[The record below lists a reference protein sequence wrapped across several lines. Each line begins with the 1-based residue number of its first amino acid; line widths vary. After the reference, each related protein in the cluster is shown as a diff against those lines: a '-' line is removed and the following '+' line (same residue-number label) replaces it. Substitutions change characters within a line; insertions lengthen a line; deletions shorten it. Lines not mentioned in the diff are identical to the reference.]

1 MPEGIPMYGNGQAPI
16 FILKDGTQR
25 TRGRTAQSNNIA
37 AAKAVADAV
46 RSTLGPKGMDKM
58 LVDSMGDVVIT
69 NDGATILK
77 EMDIEHPAAKM
88 IIEVAKTQE
97 QHCFD
102 GTTSAVILSGELLK
116 RSEDLIEQN
125 VHPTVICEGFRL
137 AAERAIGLMEGHGI
151 STENDDGVLQE
162 VAKTALTGKSAGA
175 VKSFMADIC
184 VRAVNAVG
192 VIEDDERLVDLSDIK
207 VEKRQ
212 GGSIKDSSLI
222 DGIHLDKERV
232 HAGMPRS
239 VSDAK
244 IALVNSAIEVK
255 KTEVDAKIQITDPN
269 QLALSP
275 KHKSNIAG
283 TTSAVILSGEL
294 LKRSEDLIEQ
304 NVHPTVICEGF
315 RLAAERAIGLM
326 EGHGIS
332 TENDDGVLQE
342 VAKTAL
348 TGKSAGAV
356 KSFMA
361 DICVRAVN
369 AVGVIEDDERLVDL
383 SDIKVEKR
391 QGGSI
396 KDSSLIDG
404 ILLDKERVHAG
415 MPRSVS
421 DAKIALVN
429 SAIEVKKTE
438 VDAKIQITDPNQLAL
453 FLEEEENYIRNLVN
467 TIENAG
473 ANVLIC
479 QKGIDELAQHYLSKK
494 GIFAIRR
501 AKKSDMEAL
510 AKATGGTIITNLED
524 MSGDDLGA
532 ASRVEEK
539 KIGDSDMTFIT
550 GCPEAK
556 SVSVLLRG
564 GTEHVVDEIRRA
576 FDDAVGVVSVAWED
590 GAVLT
595 GGGSVLAAV
604 SRDLRTYAETVG
616 GREQMAIEAFA
627 SALEIIPRTL
637 AENAGLDPVTTLIEL
652 RKAHADGQTHA
663 GINVYEGGVV
673 DMKEANVVE
682 PLRVV
687 EQAIQSATETAIMIL
702 RIDDV
707 ISSKGVPMDEGMGDM
722 GDFHM

>member
-1 MPEGIPMYGNGQAPI
+1 MYGNGQAPI

-102 GTTSAVILSGELLK
+102 GTTTAVVLSGELLK

-137 AAERAIGLMEGHGI
+137 AAEKAVNLLASHGI
-151 STENDDGVLQE
+151 ETKNDDAVLME

-184 VRAVNAVG
+184 VRSVNAVG
-192 VIEDDERLVDLSDIK
+192 IIDGDQRIVDLSDIK

-212 GGSIKDSSLI
+212 GGSIKDSTLI
-222 DGIHLDKERV
+222 DGIILDKERV

-239 VSDAK
+239 TTGAR

-269 QLALSP
+269 QLS
-275 KHKSNIAG
+275 K
-283 TTSAVILSGEL
+283 
-294 LKRSEDLIEQ
+294 
-304 NVHPTVICEGF
+304 
-315 RLAAERAIGLM
+315 
-326 EGHGIS
+326 
-332 TENDDGVLQE
+332 
-342 VAKTAL
+342 
-348 TGKSAGAV
+348 
-356 KSFMA
+356 
-361 DICVRAVN
+361 
-369 AVGVIEDDERLVDL
+369 
-383 SDIKVEKR
+383 
-391 QGGSI
+391 
-396 KDSSLIDG
+396 
-404 ILLDKERVHAG
+404 
-415 MPRSVS
+415 
-421 DAKIALVN
+421 
-429 SAIEVKKTE
+429 
-438 VDAKIQITDPNQLAL
+438 
-453 FLEEEENYIRNLVN
+453 FLEEEENYIRGLVEKIKN
-467 TIENAG
+467 SG

-479 QKGIDELAQHYLSKK
+479 QKGIDELAQHYMAKS

-510 AKATGGTIITNLED
+510 SKATSGKIVTNL
-524 MSGDDLGA
+524 DDLTPEDLGNA
-532 ASRVEEK
+532 ERVEEK
-539 KIGDSDMTFIT
+539 KIGESEMTFII

-595 GGGSVLAAV
+595 GGGSVLAAL
-604 SRDLRTYAETVG
+604 SRDLRTFAETVG

-627 SALEIIPRTL
+627 SALEIVPRTL

-652 RKAHADGQTHA
+652 RKAHADGQSHA

-673 DMKEANVVE
+673 DMRKANVIE

-687 EQAIQSATETAIMIL
+687 EQAIQSATETAVMIL

-707 ISSKGVPMDEGMGDM
+707 ISSKGVSMGNEMGDM
-722 GDFHM
+722 GDFQM

>member
-1 MPEGIPMYGNGQAPI
+1 MYGNGQALI

-102 GTTSAVILSGELLK
+102 GTTTAVVLSGELLK

-137 AAERAIGLMEGHGI
+137 AAEKAVGLLESHGI
-151 STENDDGVLQE
+151 ETMNDDNVLME

-175 VKSFMADIC
+175 VKTFMADIC
-184 VRAVNAVG
+184 VRSVNAVG
-192 VIEDDERLVDLSDIK
+192 VIESGERFVDLADIK

-222 DGIHLDKERV
+222 DGIILDKERV

-239 VSDAK
+239 VKDAR

-269 QLALSP
+269 QLS
-275 KHKSNIAG
+275 
-283 TTSAVILSGEL
+283 
-294 LKRSEDLIEQ
+294 
-304 NVHPTVICEGF
+304 
-315 RLAAERAIGLM
+315 M
-326 EGHGIS
+326 
-332 TENDDGVLQE
+332 
-342 VAKTAL
+342 
-348 TGKSAGAV
+348 
-356 KSFMA
+356 
-361 DICVRAVN
+361 
-369 AVGVIEDDERLVDL
+369 
-383 SDIKVEKR
+383 
-391 QGGSI
+391 
-396 KDSSLIDG
+396 
-404 ILLDKERVHAG
+404 
-415 MPRSVS
+415 
-421 DAKIALVN
+421 
-429 SAIEVKKTE
+429 
-438 VDAKIQITDPNQLAL
+438 
-453 FLEEEENYIRNLVN
+453 FLEEEENYIRGLVEKIQN
-467 TIENAG
+467 SG

-479 QKGIDELAQHYLSKK
+479 QKGIDELAQHYMSKA

-510 AKATGGTIITNLED
+510 SKATSGNIVTNLD
-524 MSGDDLGA
+524 DLSKDDLGHA
-532 ASRVEEK
+532 EIVEEK
-539 KIGDSDMTFIT
+539 KIGESEMTFIT

-595 GGGSVLAAV
+595 GGGSVLAAL

-627 SALEIIPRTL
+627 SALEIVPRTL

-673 DMKEANVVE
+673 DMKEANVLE

-687 EQAIQSATETAIMIL
+687 EQAIQSATETAVMIL

-707 ISSKGVPMDEGMGDM
+707 ISSKGVSLGDDMGDM

>member
-1 MPEGIPMYGNGQAPI
+1 MYGNGQAPI
-16 FILKDGTQR
+16 FILKEGTQR
-25 TRGRTAQSNNIA
+25 TRGRSAQSNNIA
-37 AAKAVADAV
+37 AAKAVADSV

-97 QHCFD
+97 QHCYD
-102 GTTSAVILSGELLK
+102 GTTSAVVLSGELLK

-137 AAERAIGLMEGHGI
+137 AAEKAISLLDGHGI
-151 STENDDGVLQE
+151 STNDNDAVLLE

-175 VKSFMADIC
+175 VKAFMADIC

-192 VIEDDERLVDLSDIK
+192 VVDEGERIVDLSDIK

-212 GGSIKDSSLI
+212 GGSIKDSTLI
-222 DGIHLDKERV
+222 DGILLDKERV

-239 VSDAK
+239 INDAK
-244 IALVNSAIEVK
+244 IALINSAVEVK

-269 QLALSP
+269 QLAS
-275 KHKSNIAG
+275 
-283 TTSAVILSGEL
+283 
-294 LKRSEDLIEQ
+294 
-304 NVHPTVICEGF
+304 F
-315 RLAAERAIGLM
+315 LA
-326 EGHGIS
+326 
-332 TENDDGVLQE
+332 
-342 VAKTAL
+342 
-348 TGKSAGAV
+348 
-356 KSFMA
+356 
-361 DICVRAVN
+361 
-369 AVGVIEDDERLVDL
+369 
-383 SDIKVEKR
+383 
-391 QGGSI
+391 
-396 KDSSLIDG
+396 
-404 ILLDKERVHAG
+404 
-415 MPRSVS
+415 
-421 DAKIALVN
+421 
-429 SAIEVKKTE
+429 
-438 VDAKIQITDPNQLAL
+438 
-453 FLEEEENYIRNLVN
+453 EEENYIRGLVEKI
-467 TIENAG
+467 TASG

-479 QKGIDELAQHYLSKK
+479 QKGIDELAQHYLSKA
-494 GIFAIRR
+494 GVFTIRR

-510 AKATGGTIITNLED
+510 SKATGAQIVTN
-524 MSGDDLGA
+524 MDDLSAQDLGHA
-532 ASRVEEK
+532 ARVEER
-539 KIGDSDMTFIT
+539 KIGESDMTFVT

-595 GGGSVLAAV
+595 GGGSVLAAL
-604 SRDLRTYAETVG
+604 SRDLRTYAETIG

-637 AENAGLDPVTTLIEL
+637 AENAGLDPVTTLIAL
-652 RKAHADGQTHA
+652 RKAHADGASHA

-673 DMKEANVVE
+673 DTKDGNVLE

-707 ISSKGVPMDEGMGDM
+707 ISSKGVSMADGFGGD

>member
-1 MPEGIPMYGNGQAPI
+1 MYGNGQAPI
-16 FILKDGTQR
+16 FILKEGTQR
-25 TRGRTAQSNNIA
+25 TRGRSAQSNNIA
-37 AAKAVADAV
+37 AAKAVADSV

-97 QHCFD
+97 QHCYD
-102 GTTSAVILSGELLK
+102 GTTSAVVLSGELLK

-137 AAERAIGLMEGHGI
+137 AAEKAISLLDGHGI
-151 STENDDGVLQE
+151 STNDNDAVLLE

-175 VKSFMADIC
+175 VKAFMADIC

-192 VIEDDERLVDLSDIK
+192 VVDEGERIVDLGDIK

-212 GGSIKDSSLI
+212 GGSIKDSTLI
-222 DGIHLDKERV
+222 DGILLDKERV

-239 VSDAK
+239 INDAR
-244 IALVNSAIEVK
+244 IALINSAVEVK

-269 QLALSP
+269 QLAS
-275 KHKSNIAG
+275 
-283 TTSAVILSGEL
+283 
-294 LKRSEDLIEQ
+294 
-304 NVHPTVICEGF
+304 F
-315 RLAAERAIGLM
+315 LA
-326 EGHGIS
+326 
-332 TENDDGVLQE
+332 
-342 VAKTAL
+342 
-348 TGKSAGAV
+348 
-356 KSFMA
+356 
-361 DICVRAVN
+361 
-369 AVGVIEDDERLVDL
+369 
-383 SDIKVEKR
+383 
-391 QGGSI
+391 
-396 KDSSLIDG
+396 
-404 ILLDKERVHAG
+404 
-415 MPRSVS
+415 
-421 DAKIALVN
+421 
-429 SAIEVKKTE
+429 
-438 VDAKIQITDPNQLAL
+438 
-453 FLEEEENYIRNLVN
+453 EEENYIRGLVDK
-467 TIENAG
+467 IIASG

-479 QKGIDELAQHYLSKK
+479 QKGIDELAQHYLSKA
-494 GIFAIRR
+494 GVFTIRR

-510 AKATGGTIITNLED
+510 SKATGAQIVTN
-524 MSGDDLGA
+524 MDDLSAEDLGHA
-532 ASRVEEK
+532 ARVEER
-539 KIGDSDMTFIT
+539 KIGESDMTFVT

-595 GGGSVLAAV
+595 GGGSVLAAL
-604 SRDLRTYAETVG
+604 SRDLRTYAETIG

-637 AENAGLDPVTTLIEL
+637 AENAGLDPVTTLIAL
-652 RKAHADGQTHA
+652 RKAHADGASHA

-673 DMKEANVVE
+673 DMKEGNVLE

-707 ISSKGVPMDEGMGDM
+707 ISSKGVSMADGFGGD

>member
-1 MPEGIPMYGNGQAPI
+1 MYGNGQAPI

-25 TRGRTAQSNNIA
+25 TRGRSAQSNNIA

-77 EMDIEHPAAKM
+77 EMDIDHPAAKM

-102 GTTSAVILSGELLK
+102 GTTTAVVLSGELLK
-116 RSEDLIEQN
+116 RSEDLIDQN

-137 AAERAIGLMEGHGI
+137 AAEKAVELLDSHGI
-151 STENDDGVLQE
+151 PTNNDDSVLME

-192 VIEDDERLVDLSDIK
+192 FVEDGERIIDLSDIK

-222 DGIHLDKERV
+222 DGIILDKERV
-232 HAGMPRS
+232 HSGMPRS
-239 VSDAK
+239 LSDAK

-255 KTEVDAKIQITDPN
+255 KTEVDAKIQITDPS
-269 QLALSP
+269 QLA
-275 KHKSNIAG
+275 H
-283 TTSAVILSGEL
+283 
-294 LKRSEDLIEQ
+294 
-304 NVHPTVICEGF
+304 F
-315 RLAAERAIGLM
+315 LAEEESYIRGLV
-326 EGHGIS
+326 
-332 TENDDGVLQE
+332 T
-342 VAKTAL
+342 
-348 TGKSAGAV
+348 
-356 KSFMA
+356 
-361 DICVRAVN
+361 
-369 AVGVIEDDERLVDL
+369 
-383 SDIKVEKR
+383 
-391 QGGSI
+391 
-396 KDSSLIDG
+396 
-404 ILLDKERVHAG
+404 
-415 MPRSVS
+415 
-421 DAKIALVN
+421 
-429 SAIEVKKTE
+429 
-438 VDAKIQITDPNQLAL
+438 KIQESGATV
-453 FLEEEENYIRNLVN
+453 LV
-467 TIENAG
+467 
-473 ANVLIC
+473 C
-479 QKGIDELAQHYLSKK
+479 QKGIDELAQHYMAKA
-494 GIFAIRR
+494 GIMAIRR

-510 AKATGGTIITNLED
+510 SKATGGKIVTNL
-524 MSGDDLGA
+524 DDLTANDLGNA
-532 ASRVEEK
+532 AKVEEK
-539 KIGDSDMTFIT
+539 KIGESNMTFIT

-595 GGGSVLAAV
+595 GGGSVLAAL

-616 GREQMAIEAFA
+616 GLEQMAIEAFA
-627 SALEIIPRTL
+627 SALEIVPRTL

-652 RKAHADGQTHA
+652 RKAHADGASHT
-663 GINVYEGGVV
+663 GINVYEGGVI
-673 DMKEANVVE
+673 DMKSKNVLE
-682 PLRVV
+682 PMRVV

-707 ISSKGVPMDEGMGDM
+707 ISSKGVPMGEGMGGM
-722 GDFHM
+722 GDFQM

>member
-1 MPEGIPMYGNGQAPI
+1 MYGNGQAPI

-102 GTTSAVILSGELLK
+102 GTTTAVVLSGELLK

-137 AAERAIGLMEGHGI
+137 AAEKAVELLDSHGI
-151 STENDDGVLQE
+151 ETKNDDSVLME

-184 VRAVNAVG
+184 VRSVNAVG
-192 VIEDDERLVDLSDIK
+192 IIEGEQRIVDLADIK

-212 GGSIKDSSLI
+212 GGSIKDSTLI
-222 DGIHLDKERV
+222 DGIILDKERV

-239 VSDAK
+239 VKGAK

-269 QLALSP
+269 QLS
-275 KHKSNIAG
+275 K
-283 TTSAVILSGEL
+283 
-294 LKRSEDLIEQ
+294 
-304 NVHPTVICEGF
+304 
-315 RLAAERAIGLM
+315 
-326 EGHGIS
+326 
-332 TENDDGVLQE
+332 
-342 VAKTAL
+342 
-348 TGKSAGAV
+348 
-356 KSFMA
+356 
-361 DICVRAVN
+361 
-369 AVGVIEDDERLVDL
+369 
-383 SDIKVEKR
+383 
-391 QGGSI
+391 
-396 KDSSLIDG
+396 
-404 ILLDKERVHAG
+404 
-415 MPRSVS
+415 
-421 DAKIALVN
+421 
-429 SAIEVKKTE
+429 
-438 VDAKIQITDPNQLAL
+438 
-453 FLEEEENYIRNLVN
+453 FLEEEENYIKGLVEKIQN
-467 TIENAG
+467 SG

-479 QKGIDELAQHYLSKK
+479 QKGIDELAQHYMAKS

-510 AKATGGTIITNLED
+510 SKATSGKIVTNLDDLTE
-524 MSGDDLGA
+524 DDLGNA
-532 ASRVEEK
+532 EKVEEK
-539 KIGDSDMTFIT
+539 KIGESEMTFIT

-595 GGGSVLAAV
+595 GGGSVLAAL
-604 SRDLRTYAETVG
+604 SRDLRTFAETVG

-652 RKAHADGQTHA
+652 RKAHADGQSNA

-673 DMKEANVVE
+673 DMRTANVLE
-682 PLRVV
+682 PIRVV
-687 EQAIQSATETAIMIL
+687 EQAIQSATETAVMIL

-707 ISSKGVPMDEGMGDM
+707 ISSKGVSMGDEMGEM

>member
-1 MPEGIPMYGNGQAPI
+1 
-16 FILKDGTQR
+16 
-25 TRGRTAQSNNIA
+25 
-37 AAKAVADAV
+37 
-46 RSTLGPKGMDKM
+46 MDKM

-97 QHCFD
+97 QHCYD
-102 GTTSAVILSGELLK
+102 GTTSAVVLSGELLK

-137 AAERAIGLMEGHGI
+137 AAEKAISLLDGHGI
-151 STENDDGVLQE
+151 STNDNDAVLLE

-175 VKSFMADIC
+175 VKAFMADIC

-192 VIEDDERLVDLSDIK
+192 VVDEGERIVDLGDIK

-212 GGSIKDSSLI
+212 GGSIKDSTLI
-222 DGIHLDKERV
+222 DGILLDKERV

-239 VSDAK
+239 INDAR
-244 IALVNSAIEVK
+244 IALINSAVEVK

-269 QLALSP
+269 QLAS
-275 KHKSNIAG
+275 
-283 TTSAVILSGEL
+283 
-294 LKRSEDLIEQ
+294 
-304 NVHPTVICEGF
+304 F
-315 RLAAERAIGLM
+315 LA
-326 EGHGIS
+326 
-332 TENDDGVLQE
+332 
-342 VAKTAL
+342 
-348 TGKSAGAV
+348 
-356 KSFMA
+356 
-361 DICVRAVN
+361 
-369 AVGVIEDDERLVDL
+369 
-383 SDIKVEKR
+383 
-391 QGGSI
+391 
-396 KDSSLIDG
+396 
-404 ILLDKERVHAG
+404 
-415 MPRSVS
+415 
-421 DAKIALVN
+421 
-429 SAIEVKKTE
+429 
-438 VDAKIQITDPNQLAL
+438 
-453 FLEEEENYIRNLVN
+453 EEENYIRGLVDK
-467 TIENAG
+467 IIASG

-479 QKGIDELAQHYLSKK
+479 QKGIDELAQHYLSKA
-494 GIFAIRR
+494 GVFTIRR

-510 AKATGGTIITNLED
+510 SKATGAQIVTN
-524 MSGDDLGA
+524 MDDLSA
-532 ASRVEEK
+532 ADLGHAARVEER
-539 KIGDSDMTFIT
+539 KIGESDMTFVT

-595 GGGSVLAAV
+595 GGGSVLAAL
-604 SRDLRTYAETVG
+604 SRDLRTYAETIG

-627 SALEIIPRTL
+627 SAPEIIPRTH
-637 AENAGLDPVTTLIEL
+637 AENAGLAPVTTLIAL
-652 RKAHADGQTHA
+652 RKAHADGASHA

-673 DMKEANVVE
+673 DMKDGNVLE

-707 ISSKGVPMDEGMGDM
+707 ISSKGVSMADGFGGD

>member
-1 MPEGIPMYGNGQAPI
+1 MYGNGQAPI

-102 GTTSAVILSGELLK
+102 GTTTAVVLSGELLK

-137 AAERAIGLMEGHGI
+137 AAEKAVELLESHGI
-151 STENDDGVLQE
+151 ATMNDDSVLME

-184 VRAVNAVG
+184 VRSVNAVG
-192 VIEDDERLVDLSDIK
+192 LIDGDQRIVDLSDIK

-212 GGSIKDSSLI
+212 GGSIKDSTLI
-222 DGIHLDKERV
+222 DGIILDKERV

-239 VSDAK
+239 MKGAK

-255 KTEVDAKIQITDPN
+255 KTEVDAKIQITDPK
-269 QLALSP
+269 QLS
-275 KHKSNIAG
+275 K
-283 TTSAVILSGEL
+283 
-294 LKRSEDLIEQ
+294 
-304 NVHPTVICEGF
+304 
-315 RLAAERAIGLM
+315 
-326 EGHGIS
+326 
-332 TENDDGVLQE
+332 
-342 VAKTAL
+342 
-348 TGKSAGAV
+348 
-356 KSFMA
+356 
-361 DICVRAVN
+361 
-369 AVGVIEDDERLVDL
+369 
-383 SDIKVEKR
+383 
-391 QGGSI
+391 
-396 KDSSLIDG
+396 
-404 ILLDKERVHAG
+404 
-415 MPRSVS
+415 
-421 DAKIALVN
+421 
-429 SAIEVKKTE
+429 
-438 VDAKIQITDPNQLAL
+438 
-453 FLEEEENYIRNLVN
+453 FLEEEENYIKGLVEKIKN
-467 TIENAG
+467 SG

-479 QKGIDELAQHYLSKK
+479 QKGIDELAQHYMAKE

-510 AKATGGTIITNLED
+510 SKATSGKIVTNL
-524 MSGDDLGA
+524 DDLTA
-532 ASRVEEK
+532 ADLGNAQKVEEK
-539 KIGDSDMTFIT
+539 KIGESEMTFIT

-595 GGGSVLAAV
+595 GGGSVLAAL
-604 SRDLRTYAETVG
+604 SRDLRTFAETVG

-652 RKAHADGQTHA
+652 RKAHADGQSNA

-673 DMKEANVVE
+673 DMRGANVLE
-682 PLRVV
+682 PIRVV
-687 EQAIQSATETAIMIL
+687 EQAIQSATETAVMIL

-707 ISSKGVPMDEGMGDM
+707 ISSKGVSMGDEMGDM

>member
-1 MPEGIPMYGNGQAPI
+1 MYGNGQAPI
-16 FILKDGTQR
+16 FILKEGTQR
-25 TRGRTAQSNNIA
+25 TRGRSAQSNNIA
-37 AAKAVADAV
+37 AAKAVADSV

-97 QHCFD
+97 QHCYD
-102 GTTSAVILSGELLK
+102 GTTSAVVLSGELLK

-137 AAERAIGLMEGHGI
+137 AAEKAISLLESHGI
-151 STENDDGVLQE
+151 STEGNDAVLLE
-162 VAKTALTGKSAGA
+162 VAKTSLTGKSAGA
-175 VKSFMADIC
+175 VKAFMADIC

-192 VIEDDERLVDLSDIK
+192 VIDE
-207 VEKRQ
+207 
-212 GGSIKDSSLI
+212 G
-222 DGIHLDKERV
+222 
-232 HAGMPRS
+232 
-239 VSDAK
+239 
-244 IALVNSAIEVK
+244 
-255 KTEVDAKIQITDPN
+255 
-269 QLALSP
+269 
-275 KHKSNIAG
+275 
-283 TTSAVILSGEL
+283 
-294 LKRSEDLIEQ
+294 
-304 NVHPTVICEGF
+304 
-315 RLAAERAIGLM
+315 
-326 EGHGIS
+326 
-332 TENDDGVLQE
+332 
-342 VAKTAL
+342 
-348 TGKSAGAV
+348 
-356 KSFMA
+356 
-361 DICVRAVN
+361 
-369 AVGVIEDDERLVDL
+369 ERLVDL

-415 MPRSVS
+415 MPRSIN

-429 SAIEVKKTE
+429 SAVEVKKTE
-438 VDAKIQITDPNQLAL
+438 VDAKIQITDPNQLAS
-453 FLEEEENYIRNLVN
+453 FLAEEENYIRGLVDKI
-467 TIENAG
+467 TASG

-479 QKGIDELAQHYLSKK
+479 QKGIDELAQHYFSKAAV
-494 GIFAIRR
+494 FAIRR

-510 AKATGGTIITNLED
+510 SKATGARIVTNMDDL
-524 MSGDDLGA
+524 SGDDLGHA
-532 ASRVEEK
+532 ARVEER
-539 KIGDSDMTFIT
+539 KIGESDMTFIT

-595 GGGSVLAAV
+595 GGGSVLAAL
-604 SRDLRTYAETVG
+604 SRDLRTYAETIG

-637 AENAGLDPVTTLIEL
+637 AENAGLDPVTTIIAL
-652 RKAHADGQTHA
+652 RKAHADGASHA

-673 DMKEANVVE
+673 DMQAANVLE

-707 ISSKGVPMDEGMGDM
+707 ISSKGVSMADGFGGDD
-722 GDFHM
+722 DFHM

>member
-1 MPEGIPMYGNGQAPI
+1 MYGNGQAPI

-102 GTTSAVILSGELLK
+102 GTTTAVVLSGELLK

-137 AAERAIGLMEGHGI
+137 AAEKAVGLLESHGI
-151 STENDDGVLQE
+151 ETMNDDNVLME

-175 VKSFMADIC
+175 VKTFMADIC
-184 VRAVNAVG
+184 VRSVNAVG
-192 VIEDDERLVDLSDIK
+192 VIENEERFVDLADIK

-222 DGIHLDKERV
+222 DGIILDKERV

-239 VSDAK
+239 IKNAK

-269 QLALSP
+269 QLS
-275 KHKSNIAG
+275 
-283 TTSAVILSGEL
+283 
-294 LKRSEDLIEQ
+294 
-304 NVHPTVICEGF
+304 
-315 RLAAERAIGLM
+315 M
-326 EGHGIS
+326 
-332 TENDDGVLQE
+332 
-342 VAKTAL
+342 
-348 TGKSAGAV
+348 
-356 KSFMA
+356 
-361 DICVRAVN
+361 
-369 AVGVIEDDERLVDL
+369 
-383 SDIKVEKR
+383 
-391 QGGSI
+391 
-396 KDSSLIDG
+396 
-404 ILLDKERVHAG
+404 
-415 MPRSVS
+415 
-421 DAKIALVN
+421 
-429 SAIEVKKTE
+429 
-438 VDAKIQITDPNQLAL
+438 
-453 FLEEEENYIRNLVN
+453 FLEEEENYIRGLVEK
-467 TIENAG
+467 IQKSG

-479 QKGIDELAQHYLSKK
+479 QKGIDELAQHYMSKA

-510 AKATGGTIITNLED
+510 SKATSGNIVTNLD
-524 MSGDDLGA
+524 DLSTDDLGHA
-532 ASRVEEK
+532 EIVEEK
-539 KIGDSDMTFIT
+539 KIGESEMTFIT

-595 GGGSVLAAV
+595 GGGSVLAAL

-627 SALEIIPRTL
+627 SALEIVPRTL

-663 GINVYEGGVV
+663 GINVYDGGVV
-673 DMKEANVVE
+673 DMKEANVLE

-687 EQAIQSATETAIMIL
+687 EQAIQSATETAVMIL

-707 ISSKGVPMDEGMGDM
+707 ISSKGVSLGNDMGDM
-722 GDFHM
+722 GDFQM

>member
-1 MPEGIPMYGNGQAPI
+1 MQWGYAQNKREITMYGNGQAPI
-16 FILKDGTQR
+16 FILKEGTQR
-25 TRGRTAQSNNIA
+25 TRGKTAQSNNIA

-97 QHCFD
+97 QHCYD
-102 GTTSAVILSGELLK
+102 GTTTAVILSGELLK
-116 RSEDLIEQN
+116 KSEDLIEQN

-137 AAERAIGLMEGHGI
+137 AAQKACELLEIHGI
-151 STENDDGVLQE
+151 STDNDEVILNE

-184 VRAVNAVG
+184 VRAVQAVG
-192 VIEDDERLVDLSDIK
+192 VVEDEQRLVDIGDIK

-212 GGSIKDSSLI
+212 GGSIRDSSLI
-222 DGIHLDKERV
+222 DGIILDKERV
-232 HAGMPRS
+232 HAGMPRLIQE
-239 VSDAK
+239 AR
-244 IALVNSAIEVK
+244 IALVNSAV
-255 KTEVDAKIQITDPN
+255 
-269 QLALSP
+269 
-275 KHKSNIAG
+275 
-283 TTSAVILSGEL
+283 
-294 LKRSEDLIEQ
+294 
-304 NVHPTVICEGF
+304 
-315 RLAAERAIGLM
+315 
-326 EGHGIS
+326 
-332 TENDDGVLQE
+332 
-342 VAKTAL
+342 
-348 TGKSAGAV
+348 
-356 KSFMA
+356 
-361 DICVRAVN
+361 
-369 AVGVIEDDERLVDL
+369 
-383 SDIKVEKR
+383 
-391 QGGSI
+391 
-396 KDSSLIDG
+396 
-404 ILLDKERVHAG
+404 
-415 MPRSVS
+415 
-421 DAKIALVN
+421 
-429 SAIEVKKTE
+429 EVKKTE

-453 FLEEEENYIRNLVN
+453 FLEEEEQYIRNLVDS
-467 TIENAG
+467 IESSG

-510 AKATGGTIITNLED
+510 SKATGAQIITNIED
-524 MSGDDLGA
+524 ITANDLGHA
-532 ASRVEEK
+532 ARVEEK
-539 KIGDSDMTFIT
+539 KIGESDMTFIT

-595 GGGSVLAAV
+595 GGGSVLASI
-604 SRDLRTYAETVG
+604 SRELRNYAETVG
-616 GREQMAIEAFA
+616 GREQMAIEAF
-627 SALEIIPRTL
+627 SGALEIIPRTL
-637 AENAGLDPVTTLIEL
+637 AENAGLDPVTTIIEL
-652 RKAHADGQTHA
+652 RKAHADGQEYA
-663 GINVYEGGVV
+663 GINVYEGGVT
-673 DMKEANVVE
+673 DMKKANVLE

-687 EQAIQSATETAIMIL
+687 EQAIQSATETAVMIL

-707 ISSKGVPMDEGMGDM
+707 ISSKGVMMDDEMGDM

>member
-1 MPEGIPMYGNGQAPI
+1 MYGNGQAPI
-16 FILKDGTQR
+16 FILKEGTQR
-25 TRGRTAQSNNIA
+25 TRGRSAQSNNIA
-37 AAKAVADAV
+37 AAKAVADSV

-97 QHCFD
+97 QHCYD
-102 GTTSAVILSGELLK
+102 GTTSAVVLSGELLK

-137 AAERAIGLMEGHGI
+137 AAEKAISLLEGHGI
-151 STENDDGVLQE
+151 STEGNDEVLLE
-162 VAKTALTGKSAGA
+162 VAKTSLTGKSAGA
-175 VKSFMADIC
+175 VKAFMADIC

-192 VIEDDERLVDLSDIK
+192 VIDEGERLVDLSDIK

-212 GGSIKDSSLI
+212 GGSII
-222 DGIHLDKERV
+222 
-232 HAGMPRS
+232 
-239 VSDAK
+239 
-244 IALVNSAIEVK
+244 
-255 KTEVDAKIQITDPN
+255 
-269 QLALSP
+269 
-275 KHKSNIAG
+275 
-283 TTSAVILSGEL
+283 
-294 LKRSEDLIEQ
+294 
-304 NVHPTVICEGF
+304 
-315 RLAAERAIGLM
+315 
-326 EGHGIS
+326 
-332 TENDDGVLQE
+332 
-342 VAKTAL
+342 
-348 TGKSAGAV
+348 
-356 KSFMA
+356 
-361 DICVRAVN
+361 
-369 AVGVIEDDERLVDL
+369 
-383 SDIKVEKR
+383 
-391 QGGSI
+391 
-396 KDSSLIDG
+396 DSSLIDG

-415 MPRSVS
+415 MPRSVN

-429 SAIEVKKTE
+429 SAVEVKKTE
-438 VDAKIQITDPNQLAL
+438 VDAKIQITDPNQLAS
-453 FLEEEENYIRNLVN
+453 FLAEEENYIRGLVDKI
-467 TIENAG
+467 TASG
-473 ANVLIC
+473 ANVLVC
-479 QKGIDELAQHYLSKK
+479 QKGIDELAQHYLSKA
-494 GIFAIRR
+494 GVFAIRR

-510 AKATGGTIITNLED
+510 SKATGGRIVTNMDDLT
-524 MSGDDLGA
+524 GDDLGQA
-532 ASRVEEK
+532 ARVEER
-539 KIGDSDMTFIT
+539 KIGESDMTFIT

-595 GGGSVLAAV
+595 GGGSVLAAL
-604 SRDLRTYAETVG
+604 SRDLRTYAETIG

-637 AENAGLDPVTTLIEL
+637 AENAGLDPVTTIIAL
-652 RKAHADGQTHA
+652 RKAHADGASHA

-673 DMKEANVVE
+673 DMQAGNVLE

-707 ISSKGVPMDEGMGDM
+707 ISSKGVSMADGFGGED
-722 GDFHM
+722 DFHM

>member
-1 MPEGIPMYGNGQAPI
+1 MYGNGQAPI
-16 FILKDGTQR
+16 FILKEGTQR
-25 TRGRTAQSNNIA
+25 TRGRSAQSNNIA
-37 AAKAVADAV
+37 AAKAVADSV

-97 QHCFD
+97 QHCYD
-102 GTTSAVILSGELLK
+102 GTTSAVVLSGELLK

-137 AAERAIGLMEGHGI
+137 AAEKAISLLESHGI
-151 STENDDGVLQE
+151 STEGNDEVLLE
-162 VAKTALTGKSAGA
+162 VAKTSLTGKSAGA
-175 VKSFMADIC
+175 VKAFMADIC

-192 VIEDDERLVDLSDIK
+192 VIDE
-207 VEKRQ
+207 
-212 GGSIKDSSLI
+212 G
-222 DGIHLDKERV
+222 
-232 HAGMPRS
+232 
-239 VSDAK
+239 
-244 IALVNSAIEVK
+244 
-255 KTEVDAKIQITDPN
+255 
-269 QLALSP
+269 
-275 KHKSNIAG
+275 
-283 TTSAVILSGEL
+283 
-294 LKRSEDLIEQ
+294 
-304 NVHPTVICEGF
+304 
-315 RLAAERAIGLM
+315 
-326 EGHGIS
+326 
-332 TENDDGVLQE
+332 
-342 VAKTAL
+342 
-348 TGKSAGAV
+348 
-356 KSFMA
+356 
-361 DICVRAVN
+361 
-369 AVGVIEDDERLVDL
+369 ERLVDL

-415 MPRSVS
+415 MPRSIN

-429 SAIEVKKTE
+429 SAVEVKKTE
-438 VDAKIQITDPNQLAL
+438 VDAKIQITDPNQLAS
-453 FLEEEENYIRNLVN
+453 FLAEEENYIRGLVDKI
-467 TIENAG
+467 TASG
-473 ANVLIC
+473 ANVLVC
-479 QKGIDELAQHYLSKK
+479 QKGIDELAQHYLSKA
-494 GIFAIRR
+494 GVFAIRR

-510 AKATGGTIITNLED
+510 SKATGGRIVTNMDDL
-524 MSGDDLGA
+524 SGDDLGEA
-532 ASRVEEK
+532 ARVEER
-539 KIGDSDMTFIT
+539 KIGESDMTFIT

-595 GGGSVLAAV
+595 GGGSVLAAL
-604 SRDLRTYAETVG
+604 SRDLRTYAETIG

-637 AENAGLDPVTTLIEL
+637 AENAGLDPVTTIIAL
-652 RKAHADGQTHA
+652 RKAHADGASHA

-673 DMKEANVVE
+673 DMQDANVLE

-707 ISSKGVPMDEGMGDM
+707 ISSKGVSMADGFGGED
-722 GDFHM
+722 DFHM

>member
-1 MPEGIPMYGNGQAPI
+1 MYGNGQAPI

-102 GTTSAVILSGELLK
+102 GTTTAVVLSGELLK

-137 AAERAIGLMEGHGI
+137 AAEKAVGLLESHGI
-151 STENDDGVLQE
+151 ETMNDDNVLME

-175 VKSFMADIC
+175 VKTFMADIC
-184 VRAVNAVG
+184 VRSVNAVG
-192 VIEDDERLVDLSDIK
+192 VIETGQRFVDLSDIK

-222 DGIHLDKERV
+222 DGIILDKERV

-239 VSDAK
+239 IKDAR

-255 KTEVDAKIQITDPN
+255 KTEVDAKIQITAPN
-269 QLALSP
+269 QLS
-275 KHKSNIAG
+275 
-283 TTSAVILSGEL
+283 
-294 LKRSEDLIEQ
+294 
-304 NVHPTVICEGF
+304 
-315 RLAAERAIGLM
+315 M
-326 EGHGIS
+326 
-332 TENDDGVLQE
+332 
-342 VAKTAL
+342 
-348 TGKSAGAV
+348 
-356 KSFMA
+356 
-361 DICVRAVN
+361 
-369 AVGVIEDDERLVDL
+369 
-383 SDIKVEKR
+383 
-391 QGGSI
+391 
-396 KDSSLIDG
+396 
-404 ILLDKERVHAG
+404 
-415 MPRSVS
+415 
-421 DAKIALVN
+421 
-429 SAIEVKKTE
+429 
-438 VDAKIQITDPNQLAL
+438 
-453 FLEEEENYIRNLVN
+453 FLEEEENYIRGLVEKIQN
-467 TIENAG
+467 SG

-479 QKGIDELAQHYLSKK
+479 QKGIDELAQHYMSKA

-510 AKATGGTIITNLED
+510 SKATSGSIVTNLD
-524 MSGDDLGA
+524 DLSKDDLGHA
-532 ASRVEEK
+532 EKVEEK
-539 KIGDSDMTFIT
+539 KIGESEMTFIT

-595 GGGSVLAAV
+595 GGGSVLAAL
-604 SRDLRTYAETVG
+604 SRDLRTFAETVG

-627 SALEIIPRTL
+627 SALEIVPRTL

-673 DMKEANVVE
+673 DMKGANVLE
-682 PLRVV
+682 PMRVV

-707 ISSKGVPMDEGMGDM
+707 ISSKGVSMGDDMGDM

>member
-1 MPEGIPMYGNGQAPI
+1 MYGNGQAPI

-102 GTTSAVILSGELLK
+102 GTTTAVVLSGELLK

-137 AAERAIGLMEGHGI
+137 AAEKAVDLLSSHGI
-151 STENDDGVLQE
+151 ETKNDDSVLME

-184 VRAVNAVG
+184 VRSVNAVG
-192 VIEDDERLVDLSDIK
+192 IIDGKQRIVDLSDIK

-212 GGSIKDSSLI
+212 GGSIKDSTLI
-222 DGIHLDKERV
+222 DGIILDKERV

-239 VSDAK
+239 MTGAK

-269 QLALSP
+269 QLS
-275 KHKSNIAG
+275 K
-283 TTSAVILSGEL
+283 
-294 LKRSEDLIEQ
+294 
-304 NVHPTVICEGF
+304 
-315 RLAAERAIGLM
+315 
-326 EGHGIS
+326 
-332 TENDDGVLQE
+332 
-342 VAKTAL
+342 
-348 TGKSAGAV
+348 
-356 KSFMA
+356 
-361 DICVRAVN
+361 
-369 AVGVIEDDERLVDL
+369 
-383 SDIKVEKR
+383 
-391 QGGSI
+391 
-396 KDSSLIDG
+396 
-404 ILLDKERVHAG
+404 
-415 MPRSVS
+415 
-421 DAKIALVN
+421 
-429 SAIEVKKTE
+429 
-438 VDAKIQITDPNQLAL
+438 
-453 FLEEEENYIRNLVN
+453 FLEEEENYIRNLVEMIN
-467 TIENAG
+467 NSG

-479 QKGIDELAQHYLSKK
+479 QKGIDELAQHYMAKS

-510 AKATGGTIITNLED
+510 SKATSGKIVTNL
-524 MSGDDLGA
+524 DDLTPEDLGNA
-532 ASRVEEK
+532 ERVEEK
-539 KIGDSDMTFIT
+539 KIGESEMTFIT

-595 GGGSVLAAV
+595 GGGSVLAAL
-604 SRDLRTYAETVG
+604 SRDLRTFAETVG

-627 SALEIIPRTL
+627 SALEIVPRTL

-652 RKAHADGQTHA
+652 RKAHADGQSHA

-673 DMKEANVVE
+673 DMRKANVIE

-687 EQAIQSATETAIMIL
+687 EQAIQSATETAVMIL

-707 ISSKGVPMDEGMGDM
+707 ISSKGVSMGNEMGDM
-722 GDFHM
+722 GDFQM